1 MLWCQL
7 HPMAV
12 VLQWA
17 HSVKVSHV
25 QTLFHVWYTDNFPSA
40 SNSYK
45 GHSRLA
51 VCPAACLFPP
61 LTCCRTTAVTTE
73 VMRSAKILMQVRWEK
88 AESLLP
94 CLCPCSAGSTCSTE
108 CFQAP
113 SRDVLRKQK
122 RLEYFVD
129 LSLVFLL
136 AWLLRDKQAPSWF
149 NREIQAIFSTW
160 STQDLDAWSVQAW
173 SCF

>member
-1 MLWCQL
+1 MYKHSSTSDTQITFHQL
-7 HPMAV
+7 PIV
-12 VLQWA
+12 TRDIQGWLYVLLLA
-17 HSVKVSHV
+17 
-25 QTLFHVWYTDNFPSA
+25 FFPLS
-40 SNSYK
+40 
-45 GHSRLA
+45 
-51 VCPAACLFPP
+51 PAAELA
-61 LTCCRTTAVTTE
+61 AVTTE
-73 VMRSAKILMQVRWEK
+73 VMRSAKILMQVSWEK

>member
-1 MLWCQL
+1 MYKHCSTSDTQITFHQL
-7 HPMAV
+7 PIV
-12 VLQWA
+12 TRDIQGWLYVLLLA
-17 HSVKVSHV
+17 
-25 QTLFHVWYTDNFPSA
+25 FFPLS
-40 SNSYK
+40 
-45 GHSRLA
+45 
-51 VCPAACLFPP
+51 PAAELP
-61 LTCCRTTAVTTE
+61 AVTTE
-73 VMRSAKILMQVRWEK
+73 VMRSAKILMQVSWEK

-94 CLCPCSAGSTCSTE
+94 CPCPCSAGSTCSTE

-149 NREIQAIFSTW
+149 NREMQAIFSTW